1 MSTLVLTRGFE
12 WKRSSAIGAT
22 LALHGL
28 AALAMLAPP
37 AFVALQKTQDA
48 PVLPITLK
56 REEPPPPPPP
66 PVLKVE
72 PFKPKAP
79 PVRTVAPPKP
89 EPVRA
94 DPVVTETP
102 TLQSYPAVSD
112 PGPVAPPAGPVET
125 APSALGYKSMKAVA
139 YPPIAARQKLEGTV
153 MLRVLVGPDG
163 VPQRVDVEKSSGH
176 SILDRAARDAV
187 MKWRFEPG
195 TRNGQPFAAYGL
207 VPIAF
212 RLTEL

>member
-1 MSTLVLTRGFE
+1 MSTLVLARGFQ

-28 AALAMLAPP
+28 AALALLAPP
-37 AFVALQKTQDA
+37 AFVALQKAADP
-48 PVLPITLK
+48 PVQPITIK

-66 PVLKVE
+66 PTLQVE
-72 PFKPKAP
+72 KFKPRPVVRPVAVPKPVPVEAP
-79 PVRTVAPPKP
+79 PVVTTERTPMS
-89 EPVRA
+89 
-94 DPVVTETP
+94 
-102 TLQSYPAVSD
+102 LPAVAEPAPEAVS
-112 PGPVAPPAGPVET
+112 APPADT
-125 APSALGYKSMKAVA
+125 APTALGYRSMRNVP
-139 YPPIAARQKLEGTV
+139 YPAIAARQKLEGTV

-163 VPQRVDVEKSSGH
+163 VPQRIDIERSSGH
-176 SILDRAARDAV
+176 TVLDRAARDAV

>member
-1 MSTLVLTRGFE
+1 MSTLVLSRGFQ

-22 LALHGL
+22 MALHGL
-28 AALAMLAPP
+28 AVLAMLAPP
-37 AFVALQKTQDA
+37 AYVAVQMTKDT
-48 PVLPITLK
+48 PVMPITLK

-72 PFKPKAP
+72 PFKPKVT

-94 DPVVTETP
+94 DPVVTETVTP
-102 TLQSYPAVSD
+102 MSYPAVTD
-112 PGPVAPPAGPVET
+112 PGPVAPPAGPTET
-125 APSALGYKSMKAVA
+125 APSALGYKSMKSVA
-139 YPPIAARQKLEGTV
+139 YPRSAVNQRLEGTV
-153 MLRVLVGPDG
+153 MLRVLVGIDG
-163 VPQRVDVEKSSGH
+163 VPQSIDIEKSSGH
-176 SILDRAARDAV
+176 VVLDRAARDAV

>member
-1 MSTLVLTRGFE
+1 MSTLVLTRGFQ

-37 AFVALQKTQDA
+37 AYVAIQRIQDK
-48 PVLPITLK
+48 PVQAVTIK
-56 REEPPPPPPP
+56 REEPPPPPP

-72 PFKPKAP
+72 PFKPKTP
-79 PVRTVAPPKP
+79 PVRPVASPKP

-94 DPVVTETP
+94 DPVVTDVP
-102 TLQSYPAVSD
+102 TLQSYPAVSE

-125 APSALGYKSMKAVA
+125 APSALGYKSMKQVP
-139 YPPIAARQKLEGTV
+139 YPAIAKRQRLEGTV
-153 MLRVLVGPDG
+153 LLRVLVGPDG
-163 VPQRVDVEKSSGH
+163 VPQRIDIERSSGH
-176 SILDRAARDAV
+176 NVLDRAAKEAV
-187 MKWRFEPG
+187 MTWRFEPG
-195 TRNGQPFAAYGL
+195 TRNGEPFAAYGL

>member
-1 MSTLVLTRGFE
+1 MSTFVLTRGFQ

-37 AFVALQKTQDA
+37 AFVAVQMVKDA
-48 PVLPITLK
+48 PVMPITLK

-72 PFKPKAP
+72 PFKPKVT
-79 PVRTVAPPKP
+79 PVRTVVPPKP

-94 DPVVTETP
+94 DPVVTETVTP
-102 TLQSYPAVSD
+102 QSYPAVTD
-112 PGPVAPPAGPVET
+112 PGPVAPPAGPTET
-125 APSALGYKSMKAVA
+125 APSALGYKSVRNVP
-139 YPPIAARQKLEGTV
+139 YPRIAAQQRLEGTV

-163 VPQRVDVEKSSGH
+163 VPQSIDIEKSSGH
-176 SILDRAARDAV
+176 VVLDRAARDAV

>member
-1 MSTLVLTRGFE
+1 MSTLVLTRGFQ

-22 LALHGL
+22 MALHGL
-28 AALAMLAPP
+28 AVLALLAPP
-37 AFVALQKTQDA
+37 AYVAVQMTRDQ
-48 PVLPITLK
+48 PVVPITLK

-72 PFKPKAP
+72 PFKPKVT

-89 EPVRA
+89 EPIRT
-94 DPVVTETP
+94 DPVVTDVVTP
-102 TLQSYPAVSD
+102 QSYPAVNE
-112 PGPVAPPAGPVET
+112 PGPVEPPAGPAET
-125 APSALGYKSMKAVA
+125 APSALGYKSMKSVA
-139 YPPIAARQKLEGTV
+139 YPSIAAKNRWEGTV

-163 VPQRVDVEKSSGH
+163 VPQSIDIERSSGH
-176 SILDRAARDAV
+176 AVLDRAARDAV

>member
-1 MSTLVLTRGFE
+1 MSTLVLARGFQ
-12 WKRSSAIGAT
+12 WMRSSAISAT

-28 AALAMLAPP
+28 AALALLAPP
-37 AFVALQKTQDA
+37 AFVALQKTADP
-48 PVLPITLK
+48 PVQAITIK

-66 PVLKVE
+66 PTLQIQK
-72 PFKPKAP
+72 FKPRPVVRPVATPKPVPVEAP
-79 PVRTVAPPKP
+79 PV
-89 EPVRA
+89 
-94 DPVVTETP
+94 VTTEQTP
-102 TLQSYPAVSD
+102 MSLPAVAE
-112 PGPVAPPAGPVET
+112 PAPEATTAAPADT
-125 APSALGYKSMKAVA
+125 APTALGYRSMRNVP
-139 YPPIAARQKLEGTV
+139 YPLIATRQKLEGTV

-163 VPQRVDVEKSSGH
+163 VPQRIDIERSSGH
-176 SILDRAARDAV
+176 TVLDRAARDAV